1 MMLWHSY
8 HARRVC
14 WSLRRSEARAVV
26 AIVIA
31 ICNRAA
37 PGILPVLGEIMLSF
51 RYAAHA
57 RRMGI
62 FAAIIGV
69 ALLITSGIAAAQETK
84 PTSIPAGKARLVLNR
99 VAGIVFVAGAAIVK
113 VNGQEVATLWADK
126 SAVVDIAP
134 GAVVVSVAAWASP
147 GDVAADL
154 KAKAGTT
161 YYFEIAP
168 RPERINF
175 LGTIGAIGQYI
186 DAATKK
192 NTGHFSIRQV
202 KKK

>member
-1 MMLWHSY
+1 M
-8 HARRVC
+8 
-14 WSLRRSEARAVV
+14 
-26 AIVIA
+26 AIASV

-37 PGILPVLGEIMLSF
+37 PGILPVLGEIMSLV
-51 RYAAHA
+51 RYAARV
-57 RRMGI
+57 RRSAV
-62 FAAIIGV
+62 FAAIVGA
-69 ALLITSGIAAAQETK
+69 ALLITSGFASAQESK
-84 PTSIPAGKARLVLNR
+84 PTPIPAGKARLVLNR

-126 SAVVDIAP
+126 SATVDIAP

-147 GDVAADL
+147 GDVAVGL

-202 KKK
+202 KRK